1 MPHEDH
7 EWDDHRPERAVLPV
21 LPPLDAGML
30 VAAHPEHLN
39 SSPWVTEDAAPLLL
53 SLQGS
58 LALMLGER
66 FEETSAHTDRVVHL
80 ARQMAGLLAFDEAR
94 LEALLWGARLH
105 DIGKL
110 AVPAEVLHKTGPLS
124 HCEWRAMR
132 AHVEAGQAI
141 AESLGVLPWA
151 SLCLLAQHH
160 ECWDGSGYPAGLRGP
175 EICLEARIFAYCDVY
190 DALIHARSY
199 KAAWSQ
205 EQVLTEIRTQAGR
218 HFDPELLDVFLRVVA
233 PVC

>member
-1 MPHEDH
+1 M
-7 EWDDHRPERAVLPV
+7 PV
-21 LPPLDAGML
+21 LPPLDAGVL
-30 VAAHPEHLN
+30 IVAQPEHRP
-39 SSPWVTEDAAPLLL
+39 SPLRVTKDAASLLL
-53 SLQGS
+53 ALSDS
-58 LALMLGER
+58 LAQMLGER
-66 FEETSAHTDRVVHL
+66 FEETSAHTERVVHL
-80 ARQMAGLLAFDEAR
+80 ARQMAGLLAFDEVR

-110 AVPAEVLHKTGPLS
+110 AVPPEVLHKIGPLS

-141 AESLGVLPWA
+141 AESLGMLPWS

-160 ECWDGSGYPAGLRGP
+160 ECWDGSGYPAGLRGR

-190 DALIHARSY
+190 DALIYARSY

-205 EQVLTEIRTQAGR
+205 EQALTEIRTQAGR

-233 PVC
+233 PAC